1 MASVN
6 FNGKNI
12 TDEEVKNVL
21 QAIADTLGRNV
32 NVTSGDRRKPL
43 DVGAGKGS
51 PHLFGRAADFHVQG
65 LTDEIAY
72 QKIKKF
78 HESIFASGFGYQ
90 LLWHGPYT
98 ETTGQHIHI
107 SRFNG
112 STSGTV
118 QCVKEGD
125 RPENKKKYWTE
136 NIFTINWGRGSYPGS
151 RKDPASPESIWGE
164 NSYVTPHL

>member
-6 FNGKNI
+6 FNGKNV

-21 QAIADTLGRNV
+21 RAIATTLGRNV
-32 NVTSGDRRKPL
+32 NVTSGNRRKPL

-51 PHLFGRAADFHVQG
+51 PHLYGRAADFHVEG
-65 LTDEIAY
+65 LTDELAY

-78 HESIFASGFGYQ
+78 HESIFAGAYSYQ

-107 SRFNG
+107 SRSYKSDG
-112 STSGTV
+112 SV

-125 RPENKKKYWTE
+125 RPENRKKYWTE
-136 NIFTINWGRGSYPGS
+136 NILSIAWGRGSYPGS
-151 RKDPASPESIWGE
+151 KKDPSSPESIWGE
-164 NSYVTPHL
+164 NSYVAPHM